1 MLSLLNSPKQ
11 ASTKYAS
18 FADSFIFADFT
29 KEVVVES
36 VGEENV
42 GFAVAT
48 YGLAST
54 FASLGAGKIS
64 DAVGRGPV
72 TVVLLVGGAV
82 AVGVEFCPVDPKSS
96 EVLSE
101 DRHARLHERVV
112 RAAVEGD
119 PRLRCYKSL

>member
-1 MLSLLNSPKQ
+1 M
-11 ASTKYAS
+11 
-18 FADSFIFADFT
+18 
-29 KEVVVES
+29 VVES

-72 TVVLLVGGAV
+72 TVVLLVGGV
-82 AVGVEFCPVDPKSS
+82 AALGWIREFPPHEGALRTVLEISALCGVGLGPLSTMVTSYVSAAFLDEIDVAYACI
-96 EVLSE
+96 VL
-101 DRHARLHERVV
+101 V
-112 RAAVEGD
+112 
-119 PRLRCYKSL
+119 